1 MQAVDLGPQTD
12 TAHFAAWEEHTR
24 GIGSKL
30 MAGMGYISGR
40 GLGSSRPGR
49 VAPLEVSTCLAAQL
63 QQPGLPMC
71 ISRQHRVVSHD
82 IKGCLGAAELLGL
95 DLSRFCGRSPHY
107 KGRAQHVLF
116 GGLNGVAVIF

>member
-1 MQAVDLGPQTD
+1 MGPQTD

-30 MAGMGYISGR
+30 MAGMGYVRGR

-63 QQPGLPMC
+63 QRPGLPMC
-71 ISRQHRVVSHD
+71 ISRQCRLISLN
-82 IKGCLGAAELLGL
+82 IRGCLGAELLGL
-95 DLSRFCGRSPHY
+95 DLSSSVGAAHSQ
-107 KGRAQHVLF
+107 KGVRGMCYV
-116 GGLNGVAVIF
+116 VA